1 MKIFIWLNKVDSC
14 NIPLGLT
21 SFGLI
26 EMGGGG
32 GDIMEAVFHSRR
44 EVHRVTTPALSEQFS
59 NSPKGFVPCFG
70 FALSHW
76 YDGKILSHCH
86 IQ

>member
-32 GDIMEAVFHSRR
+32 DIMEAVFHSRR
-44 EVHRVTTPALSEQFS
+44 EVHRVTPPALSEQFS

>member
-26 EMGGGG
+26 EMGGG
-32 GDIMEAVFHSRR
+32 DILEAVFHSRR

-59 NSPKGFVPCFG
+59 NSPKGFVPGFG